1 MADRLELQELLEDLL
16 ESRNVYYSPP
26 ESVKM
31 QYPAIVYSKERI
43 GTRRAND
50 SVYKETNQYKLTVI
64 DRRPDNEVI
73 NKLLKLQYC
82 QYDRYYKSDNLNHD
96 VLTLYY

>member
-16 ESRNVYYSPP
+16 GSRNVYYCPP

-43 GTRRAND
+43 DTRHAND
-50 SVYKETNQYKLTVI
+50 STYKETNQYKITVI
-64 DRRPDNEVI
+64 DRKPDNEVI
-73 NKLLKLQYC
+73 GELLKLQYC
-82 QYDRYYKSDNLNHD
+82 QYDRFYKSDNLNHD

>member
-43 GTRRAND
+43 DTRRAND
-50 SVYKETNQYKLTVI
+50 SVYKETNQYKITVI

-73 NKLLKLQYC
+73 NKLLKMQYC
-82 QYDRYYKSDNLNHD
+82 QYDRHYKSDNLNHD